1 MFIVFACFFI
11 DFRITFFVQKLLAE
25 SVALLNTTLS
35 ISVIPRATFVRSFF
49 SLFVGY
55 SLGWSRIHFNLFHAL
70 NSQILKMLRKMR
82 IGEFLCWNVWYISN
96 WLSNYRSIV
105 SISHSKWHSICHDC
119 HILTSQIP
127 NAARPFCHLRYRFF
141 LHTRKKT
148 RYFAFVLILH
158 FSLKWNAFH
167 AVNRSMIRCN
177 KRMWWH
183 T

>member
-1 MFIVFACFFI
+1 MLFYWFSNNFFCSEVACWIRCIVKHNILDKRNTPGHFCQVVFF
-11 DFRITFFVQKLLAE
+11 
-25 SVALLNTTLS
+25 
-35 ISVIPRATFVRSFF
+35 
-49 SLFVGY
+49 LFVGY

-70 NSQILKMLRKMR
+70 NSQILNLLRKMR
-82 IGEFLCWNVWYISN
+82 IGEFLCWNVKYISN

-105 SISHSKWHSICHDC
+105 SISHSKWHPICHDC